1 MASRTCLTCGLTL
14 PATSRF
20 CRNCGTSLE
29 TPMSAVDP
37 LSQPPYGNPQ
47 TGYGG
52 TPGVGMSPVP
62 AYGGPPAFN
71 AQTPWSS
78 AGVWQQKGALVMH
91 KEAALPD
98 RCIKCNRPA
107 NGRTLTKK
115 YMWHHPAWYLFIFA
129 GLLIYLIV
137 ALVVR
142 KQVVLHLPLC
152 DEHFAKRRT
161 AIWASFGMLAAS
173 VVLFIL
179 GVANNLP
186 ALFLVGLLLLV
197 VAAIYGAL
205 SASVIAIQK
214 VDDQYVW
221 LKRVNKDYLMSLPEL
236 P

>member
-1 MASRTCLTCGLTL
+1 MASRTCLTCGLVV

-20 CRNCGTSLE
+20 CRNCGAPFEAARSAAE
-29 TPMSAVDP
+29 PPTP
-37 LSQPPYGNPQ
+37 QPPYDNSP
-47 TGYGG
+47 TSYGG
-52 TPGVGMSPVP
+52 TAPAVSPVP
-62 AYGGPPAFN
+62 AYGGPPAFQ
-71 AQTPWSS
+71 AQAPWSS

-173 VVLFIL
+173 VVLFIF

-186 ALFLVGLLLLV
+186 ALFLVGLLLLF

-221 LKRVNKDYLMSLPEL
+221 LKRVNKDYLMLLPEL

>member
-37 LSQPPYGNPQ
+37 ASQPPYGNPQ

-71 AQTPWSS
+71 AQAPWSS
-78 AGVWQQKGALVMH
+78 AGVWRQKNTLVMH
-91 KEAALPD
+91 KAATLPD
-98 RCIKCNRPA
+98 RCVKCNNPA

-115 YMWHHPAWYLFIFA
+115 FTWHHPAWYLFILV
-129 GLLIYLIV
+129 GLLIYVIV

-142 KQVVLHLPLC
+142 KSVTLHLGLC
-152 DEHFAKRRT
+152 DEHFSKRRT
-161 AIWASFGMLAAS
+161 AIWVSWGILALS
-173 VVLFIL
+173 VLLIIL
-179 GVANNLP
+179 GAANNLP
-186 ALFLVGLLLLV
+186 ALFLVGILLIF

-205 SASVIAIQK
+205 SASVVAIQK
-214 VDDQYVW
+214 VDDHYVW
-221 LKRVNKDYLMSLPEL
+221 LKRINQDYLLMLPEL